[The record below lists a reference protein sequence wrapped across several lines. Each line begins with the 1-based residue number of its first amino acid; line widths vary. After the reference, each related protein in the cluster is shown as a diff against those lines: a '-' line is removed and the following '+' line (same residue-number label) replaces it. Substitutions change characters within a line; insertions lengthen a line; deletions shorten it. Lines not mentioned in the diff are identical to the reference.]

1 MAKKAAIVGISSGRS
16 GGLRGMEYMT
26 GFLHYLSIQVLPNK
40 LPLSAIES
48 LLEAQQLTDESTLK
62 ALESQVLEFINF

>member
-1 MAKKAAIVGISSGRS
+1 
-16 GGLRGMEYMT
+16 MEYMT